1 MALANSIYPRT
12 SNARVVSY
20 YDTIDNST
28 YVAKLSPI
36 RESKELSPTR
46 NLNQVK
52 FSMDYD

>member
-52 FSMDYD
+52 FSMDYE